1 MDALDKKINEAFPGK
16 AVRKDLLH
24 DLRKT
29 SNVPSFV
36 LEFFLSKYCASEDPE
51 EIEEG
56 KKAVQQTIEKHYVH
70 SDDSNRAQS
79 MVEQKKRHKFIDKI
93 HVRYVERE
101 KRYWAEME
109 NFGSKRIAINP
120 RFYQENEK
128 LLEAGVWAEIT
139 LAYNEVEEDDYA
151 FYVEDLRP
159 IQIAHFDIERF
170 KQGREWFTTD
180 EWIDVLMRSIGIDP
194 KWLEEHS
201 RKLKG
206 DKNGKRLK
214 YHILSRF
221 LPMVQNNYNS
231 IELGGRSTGKSYFY
245 AEFSPYST
253 LLSGGQAS
261 TATLL
266 YNNQRKQVGAVGFW
280 DTIAFDEVANM
291 KIKDADTIQIMKDYM
306 ANGRFSRGTS
316 VTAYASFA
324 FVGNFDLNIPTIVNS
339 YDHDLLAT
347 LPPAFDLAV
356 IDRLFNYIPGW
367 EIPKID
373 QESYTKNY
381 GLITD
386 YLAEYLAYAFKHSSE
401 YTTIVRDML
410 KKGDNIEGRDD
421 LALQKTILGFVKL
434 LWPTGKPTP
443 EEFDEVVEYALEGR
457 RRVKEQLNKRKPDE
471 EYARIDMSY
480 INARGE
486 KVVVYCPESK
496 YSEATQNPRR
506 SPNVEIRTDP
516 ANESAPTPTAT
527 PTTARRRR
535 PRIGESQQPEL
546 VPTSDSNIDTA
557 ESETGARPGRKEIMH
572 GDIGYDY
579 EVLFKDYLVGARQVQ
594 LDEPYL
600 TNRYQMENLVRFV
613 ELLVKIG
620 DCKSFTIYTKHS
632 DRGDETNNRL
642 TEELQKLSDTIADME
657 TTDMEV
663 KFEFDDT
670 MHDRTI
676 RTNTGWRIDM
686 GRGLHIYQDINPDR
700 ENPNRFQMG
709 TFDMSLRP
717 CKATTITYT
726 KI

>member
-1 MDALDKKINEAFPGK
+1 MDNLDKKLNEAFPGK

-36 LEFFLSKYCASEDPE
+36 LEFFLSRYCASEDPE

-128 LLEAGVWAEIT
+128 LLEAGVWAEVT

-159 IQIAHFDIERF
+159 IQIAHFDVERF
-170 KQGREWFTTD
+170 KKGREAFTTD
-180 EWIDVLMRSIGIDP
+180 EWIEVLIRSIGIDP
-194 KWLEEHS
+194 TWLEERS

-206 DKNGKRLK
+206 DKDGKRLK

-373 QESYTKNY
+373 EESYTKNY

-386 YLAEYLAYAFKHSSE
+386 YLAEYLAYAFKHSSD
-401 YTTIVRDML
+401 YTSIVRDML

-434 LWPTGKPTP
+434 LWPSGQPTP

-480 INARGE
+480 INSKGE

-506 SPNVEIRTDP
+506 NADVEVRIDP
-516 ANESAPTPTAT
+516 EVSEASITKKPEK
-527 PTTARRRR
+527 RRR
-535 PRIGESQQPEL
+535 PRITEKD
-546 VPTSDSNIDTA
+546 DST
-557 ESETGARPGRKEIMH
+557 ESEKILVSSESESKGPMPCRKELMH

-579 EVLFKDYLVGARQVQ
+579 ETLYKDYLKGAKIVQ
-594 LDEPYL
+594 LEEPYL
-600 TNRYQMENLVRFV
+600 SYHYQMGNLVRFV
-613 ELLVKIG
+613 EMLVKIG
-620 DCKSFTIYTKHS
+620 DCKSLTIYTKPC
-632 DRGDETNNRL
+632 E
-642 TEELQKLSDTIADME
+642 TEEETIRVKNQLQQLSDTIADME
-657 TTDMEV
+657 TTDMRIDFKLDE
-663 KFEFDDT
+663 T
-670 MHDRTI
+670 MHDRCI
-676 RTNTGWRIDM
+676 RTDTGWRIDT
-686 GRGLHIYQDINPDR
+686 GRGLHIYQNLNPDKDR
-700 ENPNRFQMG
+700 SNPYQMG
-709 TFDMSLRP
+709 TYDLALRP
-717 CKATTITYT
+717 CHSTTITYT
-726 KI
+726 KIKGPWQ

>member
-1 MDALDKKINEAFPGK
+1 MDKLDIKLNEAFPGK
-16 AVRKDLLH
+16 VVRKDLLH

-36 LEFFLSKYCASEDPE
+36 LEFFLSKYCASEDSE

-128 LLEAGVWAEIT
+128 LLEAGVWAEVT

-159 IQIAHFDIERF
+159 IQIAHFDVERF
-170 KQGREWFTTD
+170 KRGREAFSTD
-180 EWIDVLMRSIGIDP
+180 EWIDVLIRSIGIDP
-194 KWLEEHS
+194 KWLEERS
-201 RKLKG
+201 RLLKG
-206 DKNGKRLK
+206 DKDGKRLK

-347 LPPAFDLAV
+347 LPKAFDLAV

-373 QESYTKNY
+373 EESYTANY

-386 YLAEYLAYAFKHSSE
+386 YLAEYLAYAFKHSSD
-401 YTTIVRDML
+401 YSGIVRDML

-434 LWPTGKPTP
+434 LWPTGRPTP
-443 EEFDEVVEYALEGR
+443 EDFDEVVEYALEGR

-471 EYARIDMSY
+471 EYAKIDMSY
-480 INARGE
+480 INSRGE
-486 KVVVYCPESK
+486 KIVVYCPESK

-506 SPNVEIRTDP
+506 QPGVEVRVDP
-516 ANESAPTPTAT
+516 ELATETAT
-527 PTTARRRR
+527 EPPTKKRR
-535 PRIGESQQPEL
+535 PRI
-546 VPTSDSNIDTA
+546 TSMVNTQ
-557 ESETGARPGRKEIMH
+557 SETVATQTTADANASDPQPGRKELMH

-579 EVLFKDYLVGARQVQ
+579 ETLYKDYLTGAKVIQ
-594 LDEPYL
+594 LEEPYL
-600 TNRYQMENLVRFV
+600 SMHYQMGNLVRFV
-613 ELLVKIG
+613 EMLFKIG
-620 DCKSFTIYTKHS
+620 DCRSLTIYTKPCERPE
-632 DRGDETNNRL
+632 D
-642 TEELQKLSDTIADME
+642 TEKVRQQLQQLSDTIADME
-657 TTDMEV
+657 TTDMHIDF
-663 KFEFDDT
+663 KFDDT
-670 MHDRTI
+670 MHDRCI
-676 RTNTGWRIDM
+676 RTDTGWRIDT
-686 GRGLHIYQDINPDR
+686 GRGLHIYQNLNPDR
-700 ENPNRFQMG
+700 ERPNPFQMG
-709 TFDMSLRP
+709 TYDLALRP
-717 CKATTITYT
+717 THATAITYT
-726 KI
+726 KID